1 MQETEL
7 QYTERLLREMIA
19 DAAAAENAR
28 AAEAKFAKARADRAK
43 AAKTEAVLARAAKP
57 FLPRVAQP
65 ALPQPM
71 LPSVPEPALRGSPDS
86 ALPNVAR
93 LALPGMGEP
102 STPSAFRLALVG
114 APKAALRGVSKL
126 ASGSAKL
133 ISSSASKVALR
144 KAAKVAARKAA
155 KSASRKIAEPASTD
169 EAKPASLRTVGPAL
183 RDVSKPAFPQVA
195 RPAPAFA
202 KPPLPKAP
210 HAELAD
216 AIAASR
222 DSLLDGLFPVTE
234 WPQPPRAQFP
244 KTKKKDDRRSDFV
257 FAALG
262 ITLGL
267 ICALF
272 PWYIF
277 FNQDQFGVQA
287 IKFGGSGTNAGRSA
301 GGSQMENAGAPLT
314 AKDVP
319 PDVDLF
325 ATGTLQDTTVNPPGV
340 DEQPFPADVGKFRVV
355 HVANGRAMIE
365 DDAGLWIV
373 QRGSKLPDSSLVTS
387 IEQRGGKWVLV
398 TSTDQVIEL
407 SK

>member
-1 MQETEL
+1 MPETER
-7 QYTERLLREMIA
+7 QYTERLLREMLA
-19 DAAAAENAR
+19 EATAAEEARADEAR
-28 AAEAKFAKARADRAK
+28 AAKAKADRAK
-43 AAKTEAVLARAAKP
+43 AAKTEAALARAAKP
-57 FLPRVAQP
+57 PLPRLVQP
-65 ALPQPM
+65 ALR
-71 LPSVPEPALRGSPDS
+71 SVPEPALHGSPEATS
-86 ALPNVAR
+86 PSVAN

-102 STPSAFRLALVG
+102 STPSALRLALLG
-114 APKAALRGVSKL
+114 APKAALRGVSRL

-133 ISSSASKVALR
+133 ISSSASK
-144 KAAKVAARKAA
+144 AASRKAA
-155 KSASRKIAEPASTD
+155 KSASRKM
-169 EAKPASLRTVGPAL
+169 AKPAPTGETKPVSIRTVEPAL
-183 RDVSKPAFPQVA
+183 RDLSKPAFPEGA
-195 RPAPAFA
+195 RPAPPAFA
-202 KPPLPKAP
+202 KPSLPKAP
-210 HAELAD
+210 HAELNE

-222 DSLLDGLFPVTE
+222 DSLLDGLFPDVD

-244 KTKKKDDRRSDFV
+244 KVNKKDDRRSDIV

-287 IKFGGSGTNAGRSA
+287 IKFGGSGTNAGRVS
-301 GGSQMENAGAPLT
+301 GGSQMENSGQPLT
-314 AKDVP
+314 ANDV

-325 ATGTLQDTTVNPPGV
+325 ATGTLQDPEDKTQPPDV
-340 DEQPFPADVGKFRVV
+340 DEQPFPADPKFRMV

-373 QRGSKLPDSSLVTS
+373 QRGSKLPDTSTVSS
-387 IEQRGGKWVLV
+387 IEQRSGKWVMV

>member
-1 MQETEL
+1 MPIQETEL

-19 DAAAAENAR
+19 DAAAAEDAR

-65 ALPQPM
+65 ALP
-71 LPSVPEPALRGSPDS
+71 EPALPSLPEPSSPGVANLAGPGRAGPSIPS
-86 ALPNVAR
+86 AAK
-93 LALPGMGEP
+93 LALL
-102 STPSAFRLALVG
+102 S
-114 APKAALRGVSKL
+114 APKAALRGVTKL
-126 ASGSAKL
+126 ASRS
-133 ISSSASKVALR
+133 VARL
-144 KAAKVAARKAA
+144 
-155 KSASRKIAEPASTD
+155 ASRSVAKPALPG
-169 EAKPASLRTVGPAL
+169 EAKPASRRIAEPAL
-183 RDVSKPAFPQVA
+183 FDIAKPALPSAARPSPPRPSKPS
-195 RPAPAFA
+195 
-202 KPPLPKAP
+202 PPRAP
-210 HAELAD
+210 HAELVD

-222 DSLLDGLFPVTE
+222 DSLLDGLFPGTD
-234 WPQPPRAQFP
+234 WPQPPKTQFP
-244 KTKKKDDRRSDFV
+244 KLRKKDDRRSDFV

-287 IKFGGSGTNAGRSA
+287 IKFGGSGTNAGRST
-301 GGSQMENAGAPLT
+301 GGSQMENAGEPLT

-325 ATGTLQDTTVNPPGV
+325 ATGTLQDTTVAPPGV

-373 QRGSKLPDSSLVTS
+373 QRGSKLPDSSLVSS

>member
-1 MQETEL
+1 MPETER
-7 QYTERLLREMIA
+7 QYTERLLREMLA
-19 DAAAAENAR
+19 EASAAEEARADEAR
-28 AAEAKFAKARADRAK
+28 AAKAKADRAK
-43 AAKTEAVLARAAKP
+43 AAKTAAALARAAKP
-57 FLPRVAQP
+57 PLPRLVQP
-65 ALPQPM
+65 ALR
-71 LPSVPEPALRGSPDS
+71 SVPEPALLGSSQS
-86 ALPNVAR
+86 ALPSR
-93 LALPGMGEP
+93 TSLALPGMGEP
-102 STPSAFRLALVG
+102 STPSPFRLALVG

-126 ASGSAKL
+126 ASRSVKL
-133 ISSSASKVALR
+133 ISSTASKAASR
-144 KAAKVAARKAA
+144 KAARLAARKAA
-155 KSASRKIAEPASTD
+155 KSASRKMAEPAPTSDT
-169 EAKPASLRTVGPAL
+169 KPASPRTVETAL
-183 RDVSKPAFPQVA
+183 RDVSKPALPQVA
-195 RPAPAFA
+195 RPAPPTFA

-210 HAELAD
+210 HAELNE

-222 DSLLDGLFPVTE
+222 DSLLDGLFPDVD

-244 KTKKKDDRRSDFV
+244 KVKKNDDRRSDIV

-287 IKFGGSGTNAGRSA
+287 IKFGGSGTNAGRVS
-301 GGSQMENAGAPLT
+301 GGSQMENSGQPLT
-314 AKDVP
+314 ANDV

-325 ATGTLQDTTVNPPGV
+325 ATGTLQDPEDKAQPPDA
-340 DEQPFPADVGKFRVV
+340 DEQAFPGDPKFRMV

-373 QRGSKLPDSSLVTS
+373 QRGSKLPDSSTVSS
-387 IEQRGGKWVLV
+387 IEQRGGKWVMV
-398 TSTDQVIEL
+398 TSADQVIEL

>member
-1 MQETEL
+1 MPETER
-7 QYTERLLREMIA
+7 QYTERLLREMLA
-19 DAAAAENAR
+19 EATAAEEARADEAR
-28 AAEAKFAKARADRAK
+28 AAKAKADRAK
-43 AAKTEAVLARAAKP
+43 AAKTEAALARAAKP
-57 FLPRVAQP
+57 PLPRLVQP
-65 ALPQPM
+65 ALR
-71 LPSVPEPALRGSPDS
+71 SVPEPALRGSPEVTS
-86 ALPNVAR
+86 PSVAN

-102 STPSAFRLALVG
+102 STPSALRLALVG
-114 APKAALRGVSKL
+114 APKAALRGVSRL
-126 ASGSAKL
+126 ALGSAKL
-133 ISSSASKVALR
+133 ISSSASK
-144 KAAKVAARKAA
+144 AASHKAA
-155 KSASRKIAEPASTD
+155 KSASRKM
-169 EAKPASLRTVGPAL
+169 AKPAPTGETKPVSIRTVEPAL
-183 RDVSKPAFPQVA
+183 RDVGKPAFPEVA
-195 RPAPAFA
+195 RPAPPAFA

-210 HAELAD
+210 HAELNE

-222 DSLLDGLFPVTE
+222 DSLLDGLFPDVD

-244 KTKKKDDRRSDFV
+244 KVKKNDDRRSDIV

-287 IKFGGSGTNAGRSA
+287 IKFGGSGTNAGRVS
-301 GGSQMENAGAPLT
+301 GGSQMENSGQPLT
-314 AKDVP
+314 ANDV

-325 ATGTLQDTTVNPPGV
+325 ATGTLQDPDDKTQPPGV
-340 DEQPFPADVGKFRVV
+340 DEQPFPADPKFRMV

-373 QRGSKLPDSSLVTS
+373 QRGSKLPDSSIVSS
-387 IEQRGGKWVLV
+387 IEQRSGKWVMV

>member
-1 MQETEL
+1 M
-7 QYTERLLREMIA
+7 
-19 DAAAAENAR
+19 
-28 AAEAKFAKARADRAK
+28 
-43 AAKTEAVLARAAKP
+43 
-57 FLPRVAQP
+57 
-65 ALPQPM
+65 
-71 LPSVPEPALRGSPDS
+71 
-86 ALPNVAR
+86 
-93 LALPGMGEP
+93 
-102 STPSAFRLALVG
+102 
-114 APKAALRGVSKL
+114 RGVSRL
-126 ASGSAKL
+126 AWGSAKL
-133 ISSSASKVALR
+133 ISSSASK
-144 KAAKVAARKAA
+144 AASRKAA
-155 KSASRKIAEPASTD
+155 KSASRKM
-169 EAKPASLRTVGPAL
+169 AKPAPTGEPKPVSIRTVEPAL
-183 RDVSKPAFPQVA
+183 RDVSKPAFPEVA
-195 RPAPAFA
+195 RPAPPAFA

-210 HAELAD
+210 HAELNE

-222 DSLLDGLFPVTE
+222 DSLLDGLFPDVD

-244 KTKKKDDRRSDFV
+244 KVNKKDDRRSDIV

-287 IKFGGSGTNAGRSA
+287 IKFGGSGTNAGRVS
-301 GGSQMENAGAPLT
+301 GGSQMENSGQPLT
-314 AKDVP
+314 ANDV

-325 ATGTLQDTTVNPPGV
+325 ATGTLQDPEDKTRAPGV
-340 DEQPFPADVGKFRVV
+340 DEQPFPADPKFRMV

-373 QRGSKLPDSSLVTS
+373 QRGSKLPDSSIVSS
-387 IEQRGGKWVLV
+387 IEQRSGKWVMV